1 MKFFT
6 LASILCAAS
15 VALAAP
21 ASTAASGKA
30 TVSYDQAYDKASSSL
45 TAVACSDG
53 AHGLMTKGKLV
64 SIFELDL
71 PLMTVLRLQDDWRPP
86 RLPSGRRCLRRWWLE
101 LRRVRHLLE
110 AHVQE
115 QEHQHPCH

>member
-21 ASTAASGKA
+21 ASSATSGKA
-30 TVSYDQAYDKASSSL
+30 TVSYDQAYDKAASSL

-53 AHGLMTKGKLV
+53 SHGLMTKG
-64 SIFELDL
+64 ELTTSAH
-71 PLMTVLRLQDDWRPP
+71 MRLYIVDSQID
-86 RLPSGRRCLRRWWLE
+86 S
-101 LRRVRHLLE
+101 
-110 AHVQE
+110 
-115 QEHQHPCH
+115 